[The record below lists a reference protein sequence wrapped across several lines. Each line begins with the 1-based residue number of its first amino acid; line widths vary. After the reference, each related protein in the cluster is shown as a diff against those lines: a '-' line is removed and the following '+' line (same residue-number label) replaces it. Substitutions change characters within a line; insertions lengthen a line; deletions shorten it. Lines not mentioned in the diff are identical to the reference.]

1 MWVGL
6 IFDLP
11 GSGDAMRVRSTA
23 STEDCFAKFDE
34 AFASLEAELDVVPAR
49 TERWLPQN
57 PPPVS
62 TFAPP
67 ALHLVT
73 TTAGDLKLAR
83 QSEPPLLEEYE
94 EAFSA
99 LDATLARHG
108 TTPDKNP
115 PAEART
121 TTAQRTAAAT
131 SVAPIAVAAP
141 ATSERALWRDRVDG
155 GTPLER
161 LFGTLQNLSL
171 IQDSINNRGARG
183 AERFTRDSVAQV
195 FADVRELCSEFDL
208 QTARVRADFALA
220 ALENDALDTLGG
232 EVTEL
237 VRHIRHDLQSCSIW
251 PIARNRVWSFSLA
264 LNDKAAAAFPSAGND
279 IAEGGRCFGFARYS
293 AAVFHMLRAADPG
306 VRALARAANATAA
319 AAHEGG
325 DWAPLLALVDARVSV
340 ISTWPAGTAKAA
352 ALEFFQSALSEA
364 RGLHDASRKLA
375 NPSAA
380 ATLEEH
386 QALHVCHAT
395 KDLLVRLS
403 ERLTESHRRTLGKRD
418 FLRPALLLKSAG

>member
-1 MWVGL
+1 VVL
-6 IFDLP
+6 ILI
-11 GSGDAMRVRSTA
+11 GQVQGDAMQVRSTA
-23 STEDCFAKFDE
+23 ITEDCFAKFDE
-34 AFASLEAELDVVPAR
+34 AFASLEAELDGVPAR
-49 TERWLPQN
+49 TERALPQN
-57 PPPVS
+57 PPVVS
-62 TFAPP
+62 TFATPT
-67 ALHLVT
+67 LHLVT
-73 TTAGDLKLAR
+73 TTAGDLNRAR
-83 QSEPPLLEEYE
+83 QSEQQPLAEYE
-94 EAFSA
+94 DAFSV

-108 TTPDKNP
+108 TPADKNV

-121 TTAQRTAAAT
+121 NSARRTAAAT
-131 SVAPIAVAAP
+131 SVVPIAVAAP
-141 ATSERALWRDRVDG
+141 AASGGALWRDRVEG
-155 GTPLER
+155 ATPLER

-171 IQDSINNRGARG
+171 IQDGINNRGARG

-195 FADVRELCSEFDL
+195 FADVRQLCSEFDL
-208 QTARVRADFALA
+208 QTARVRADFALE
-220 ALENDALDTLGG
+220 ALDNDALDTLGA

-237 VRHIRHDLQSCSIW
+237 VRHLRHDLQSCSIW
-251 PIARNRVWSFSLA
+251 PIARNRVWSFRLA
-264 LNDKAAAAFPSAGND
+264 LNDKAAAAFPSAGSD

-340 ISTWPAGTAKAA
+340 ISSWPAGTGRAA

-364 RGLHDASRKLA
+364 RSLHDAARKLA
-375 NPSAA
+375 NASAA

-386 QALHVCHAT
+386 QALHVCHTT
-395 KDLLVRLS
+395 KDLLGRLS

-418 FLRPALLLKSAG
+418 FFRPGLLVKPAD